1 MGAPIGPP
9 YGPLINRDKAY
20 RVLSMH
26 GAILAFDLYVITLFL
41 LWARWA
47 RRSEAR
53 SRARMSAL
61 VAMAH
66 LFFFWPVVGVG
77 AYLPRGGGDLWGQL
91 HPVWAFVAAEVRR
104 GRFPLW
110 NPRLLG
116 GDPIFSEGQFGLFNP
131 LNGPLFALDPLPV
144 EAVLWRAMIPTLWA
158 GLGMLHLLSRSRW
171 LRVSPSA
178 ALAGSLAYM
187 FSSPFIVHL
196 GHPQIGDAMA
206 WFPWVLWGLD
216 QALRPGPIKR
226 LLRGGVPVSIM
237 VLSGHGQVVSYALL
251 GTGAGVLLLPG
262 PGSLLQRWFRGIGV
276 MILGLALAA
285 PMEIPA
291 LERLPMTE
299 RAVVPP
305 EHRRGY
311 ELALEDLLDLW
322 SPLIHGRNAME
333 WWSPRGRVE
342 TGYIGVVALGLAV
355 FGALRPPLGRA
366 GGLMLTLAALGL
378 GLGFGRASPLYEAL
392 SFLPVFDLAWKT
404 ARAVFLLS
412 FAMSALAAWGLE
424 QGRRFGWNPL
434 GVLFIAV
441 GMVGSIPVVLRVVPE
456 GLPRE
461 RALMGLALAGMWT
474 LGWLGGL
481 RASKRWGRWIPI
493 AFLLGEHLMISSTV
507 EIEPRSPLQGF
518 DHPQALAFLQADPG
532 WFRVDVDPAAWALW
546 PPNALQ
552 VAGFDTPLGS
562 GNPMNLRAFS
572 TFYWMIPNRTA
583 PAYRMLGVKYIVV
596 PKGQPPGGEG
606 IWPVFVD
613 DPQVDLH
620 LHTGAL
626 PRAWL
631 VYRTEVV
638 AAQAEALP
646 RVLAPDFTPER
657 VAVVEG
663 GPLLNGEGKG
673 RVELLRVEPNR
684 LELRVETDA
693 PALLALSE
701 VFHPGWQAYL
711 DGQAVPIYRINF
723 AFRGVF
729 IPPGPHDLV
738 MVFRP
743 ASLTLGLALAAVALV
758 VILLSNW
765 ALDKRA
771 V

>member
-1 MGAPIGPP
+1 M
-9 YGPLINRDKAY
+9 R
-20 RVLSMH
+20 
-26 GAILAFDLYVITLFL
+26 GAILAFDLYIVILFL
-41 LWARWA
+41 VWACWA
-47 RRSEAR
+47 RRPATR

-61 VAMAH
+61 VTLVH
-66 LFFFWPVVGVG
+66 LLFFWPVIG
-77 AYLPRGGGDLWGQL
+77 AGWYLPRGGGDLWGQL
-91 HPVWAFVAAEVRR
+91 YPVWAFVASEVRQ

-171 LRVSPSA
+171 LGVSPSA

-196 GHPQIGDAMA
+196 GHPHIGDVMA
-206 WFPWVLWGLD
+206 WFPWALWGLD
-216 QALRPGPIKR
+216 QALRPGPIGR
-226 LLRGGVPVSIM
+226 LLRGGIPVSMM
-237 VLSGHGQVVSYALL
+237 VLGGHGQVASYALF
-251 GTGAGVLLLPG
+251 GIGAAVLLLPG
-262 PGSLLQRWFRGIGV
+262 PGSLLRRWFRGMGAVAI
-276 MILGLALAA
+276 GLALAA
-285 PMEIPA
+285 PMGIPA

-299 RAVVPP
+299 RAAVPP
-305 EHRRGY
+305 EQRRGY

-322 SPLIHGRNAME
+322 SPLVHGRNEAE

-342 TGYIGVVALGLAV
+342 TGYIGAVAFGLAI
-355 FGALRPPLGRA
+355 FGALHPPSGRA
-366 GGLMLTLAALGL
+366 GGLLLLLAALGL
-378 GLGFGRASPLYEAL
+378 GLSLGRASPLYQAL
-392 SFLPVFDLAWKT
+392 SFLTVFDLAWKT

-412 FAMSALAAWGLE
+412 FAMAALAAWGLE
-424 QGRRFGWNPL
+424 RGRRSGWNPQGIL
-434 GVLFIAV
+434 LIAAV
-441 GMVGSIPVVLRVVPE
+441 MAGSIPVVLRIVPD
-456 GLPRE
+456 GPHKE
-461 RALMGLALAGMWT
+461 RALLGMALAGIWT
-474 LGWLGGL
+474 LGWLMGP
-481 RASKRWGRWIPI
+481 RASKRWGRWIPL
-493 AFLLGEHLMISSTV
+493 ALLFGEHWMLSSTS
-507 EIEPRSPLQGF
+507 EIDPRSPLQGF
-518 DHPQALAFLQADPG
+518 DHPQALAFLRADPG
-532 WFRVDVDPAAWALW
+532 WFRVDVDPAAWGIW

-552 VAGFDTPLGS
+552 VAGLDTPLGS

-606 IWPVFVD
+606 IWPVFVE
-613 DPQVDLH
+613 DPQLDLH

-638 AAQAEALP
+638 ETQAEALP
-646 RVLAPDFTPER
+646 RILDPAFTPEKIAMIER
-657 VAVVEG
+657 
-663 GPLLNGEGKG
+663 GPFLNGHGKG
-673 RVELLRVEPNR
+673 HIELLRFEPNR

-693 PALLALSE
+693 PALLVLSE
-701 VFHPGWQAYL
+701 VFYPGWWARL
-711 DGQAVPIYRINF
+711 DGQAVPIYRVNF

-729 IPPGPHDLV
+729 IPPGSHHLE

-743 ASLTLGLALAAVALV
+743 TSLVLGVALAAAALSV
-758 VILLSNW
+758 VLFIPSLLASPGRAMRLGRRIRAW
-765 ALDKRA
+765 GKR
-771 V
+771 